1 MTDDTSETGGDYA
14 WMTRRGVLALA
25 GASAI
30 AGCSSIDSVGGGG
43 EATIDIYNLP
53 DVQREEKREAPIPPA
68 IPVDIETSHFDA
80 ARERVRSLLATLP
93 TPLGPEE
100 IPNGHI
106 RQHLTDAASDA
117 SDGLDDARTART
129 GLMVLRSLRRARE
142 NARYAAA
149 GWRVVESGRTA
160 APLQDEHSRTVSAAR
175 ETRQE
180 HEYVGMDPVRAALV
194 HAHIEAGLVRASDM
208 DVMSREESELL
219 SVAEWGET
227 AESAQA
233 YLDDAR
239 HVGAQFAASLPA
251 DAGTVR
257 PTLSDAAEALLAD
270 VRDRQADLP
279 PETPVDDRTPGQ
291 MALEELRW
299 EAESGTNRLTE
310 AVGPASAV
318 VDANS
323 RLARFRALDR
333 IQSSREAEALARPSD
348 GTAVRDIRQTAYKAL
363 TAALESSS
371 QPELVR
377 TVLVDAGHKI
387 MAADRGLTHHQGEI
401 AASALDRSVADYWH
415 ATALARSASAA
426 TQQTV
431 QALQSD

>member
-1 MTDDTSETGGDYA
+1 MTDETSEA
-14 WMTRRGVLALA
+14 RAESARMTRRGVLALA

-43 EATIDIYNLP
+43 EATIDAYNLP
-53 DVQREEKREAPIPPA
+53 DVQRDEEREAPVPPSV
-68 IPVDIETSHFDA
+68 PVDIAASHFDA
-80 ARERVRSLLATLP
+80 ARERVRSLLAMLP
-93 TPLGPEE
+93 TPLGPDE

-117 SDGLDDARTART
+117 SDGLDEARTART
-129 GLMVLRSLRRARE
+129 GLLALRSLRSARE

-149 GWRVVESGRTA
+149 GWSVVESGRTA
-160 APLQDEHSRTVSAAR
+160 APLRDEHSRTVSAAR
-175 ETRQE
+175 KTRQG
-180 HEYVGMDPVRAALV
+180 HEYVGTDPVRAALV
-194 HAHIEAGLVRASDM
+194 HARIETGLERANDM
-208 DVMSREESELL
+208 DVMPREESELL

-233 YLDDAR
+233 YLSDAR
-239 HVGAQFAASLPA
+239 HVQAQFAASLPA
-251 DAGTVR
+251 DVGIIG
-257 PTLSDAAEALLAD
+257 PTLTDAAETLLAD
-270 VRDRQADLP
+270 IRDRQADLP
-279 PETPVDDRTPGQ
+279 PETAADDRSPGQ
-291 MALEELRW
+291 MVVDELRW
-299 EAESGTNRLTE
+299 EAESGTSRLTD

-318 VDANS
+318 VNANG

-333 IQSSREAEALARPSD
+333 IQTRREADELARPSD
-348 GTAVRDIRQTAYKAL
+348 GTAVRDIRQTAYDAL

-371 QPELVR
+371 QPELIR
-377 TVLVDAGHKI
+377 TVLVNAGHKV
-387 MAADRGLTHHQGEI
+387 MAADRGLTHYQGEI
-401 AASALDRSVADYWH
+401 TASTLDRSVADYWH

>member
-1 MTDDTSETGGDYA
+1 MTDETSAAGGEYA
-14 WMTRRGVLALA
+14 RLTRRGVLALA

-30 AGCSSIDSVGGGG
+30 AGCSSIESVSGGG
-43 EATIDIYNLP
+43 EATIDAYNLP
-53 DVQREEKREAPIPPA
+53 DVQRDEERESPVPPS
-68 IPVDIETSHFDA
+68 IPVDIAASHFDA

-117 SDGLDDARTART
+117 SDGLDDARTGRT
-129 GLMVLRSLRRARE
+129 GLMALRSLRSARE

-149 GWRVVESGRTA
+149 GWGFVDRGLTA
-160 APLQDEHSRTVSAAR
+160 APLRDEHNRTVSAAH

-180 HEYVGMDPVRAALV
+180 HDYVGTDPVRAALV
-194 HAHIEAGLVRASDM
+194 HARIETGLERASDM
-208 DVMSREESELL
+208 DVVPREESELL

-233 YLDDAR
+233 YLSDTR
-239 HVGAQFAASLPA
+239 HVQAQFAASLPA
-251 DAGTVR
+251 DAGTIR
-257 PTLSDAAEALLAD
+257 PTLTDAAEALLAD
-270 VRDRQADLP
+270 IRDRQADLP
-279 PETPVDDRTPGQ
+279 PETTADDRTPG
-291 MALEELRW
+291 MMVFEELRW
-299 EAESGTNRLTE
+299 EAESGIGRLTD

-318 VDANS
+318 IDANS

-333 IQSSREAEALARPSD
+333 VQKRREADELARPSD
-348 GTAVRDIRQTAYKAL
+348 GTTVRDIRQTAYDAL

-377 TVLVDAGHKI
+377 TVLVDAGHKV

-401 AASALDRSVADYWH
+401 AASTLDRSIADYWH
-415 ATALARSASAA
+415 ATALARSASA
-426 TQQTV
+426 TTEQTV
-431 QALQSD
+431 SALQSN

>member
-1 MTDDTSETGGDYA
+1 MTDDTSATGGESGR
-14 WMTRRGVLALA
+14 MTRRGVLALV

-30 AGCSSIDSVGGGG
+30 AGCSSIDSLGGER
-43 EATIDIYNLP
+43 EATIDAYNLP
-53 DVQREEKREAPIPPA
+53 DVPRDEERESPVSPS
-68 IPVDIETSHFDA
+68 IPVDITAEHFDA
-80 ARERVRSLLATLP
+80 ARERIRSLLATLP

-129 GLMVLRSLRRARE
+129 GLMALRSLRRARE

-149 GWRVVESGRTA
+149 GWSVVESGRTA
-160 APLQDEHSRTVSAAR
+160 APLRNEHERTVSAAH
-175 ETRQE
+175 ETRQK
-180 HEYVGMDPVRAALV
+180 HDYIGIDPVRAALV
-194 HAHIEAGLVRASDM
+194 HARIETGLERASDM
-208 DVMSREESELL
+208 DVLPREESELL

-239 HVGAQFAASLPA
+239 HLRARFAASLPS

-257 PTLSDAAEALLAD
+257 PTLTDAAETLLVD
-270 VRDRQADLP
+270 IRDRQADLP
-279 PETPVDDRTPGQ
+279 PETAADERSPGQ
-291 MALEELRW
+291 MVVDELRW
-299 EAESGTNRLTE
+299 EVESGLSRLTD

-323 RLARFRALDR
+323 QIARFRALDR
-333 IQSSREAEALARPSD
+333 IQSRREADELARPSD
-348 GTAVRDIRQTAYKAL
+348 GTAVRDIRQAAYDAL

-377 TVLVDAGHKI
+377 TVLVDAGHKA
-387 MAADRGLTHHQGEI
+387 MAADRELTHHQGEI
-401 AASALDRSVADYWH
+401 SATTLDRSVADYWH
-415 ATALARSASAA
+415 ATALARSVSAA
-426 TQQTV
+426 THQTV
-431 QALQSD
+431 RALQAD

>member
-1 MTDDTSETGGDYA
+1 MTDEISETNCKSTRL
-14 WMTRRGVLALA
+14 TRRGVLALA

-30 AGCSSIDSVGGGG
+30 AGCSSLDSVGGGG
-43 EATIDIYNLP
+43 EATIDTYNLP
-53 DVQREEKREAPIPPA
+53 DIPRHGEREAPVSPSV
-68 IPVDIETSHFDA
+68 PVDIATSHFDV

-129 GLMVLRSLRRARE
+129 GLMALRSLRRARE
-142 NARYAAA
+142 NARYAAS
-149 GWRVVESGRTA
+149 GWGVADRGLTA
-160 APLQDEHSRTVSAAR
+160 APLRNEYDKTLSAAR
-175 ETRQE
+175 ETLQE
-180 HEYVGMDPVRAALV
+180 HEYVGADPVRAALV
-194 HAHIEAGLVRASDM
+194 HARIEAGLGRATDTDVRP
-208 DVMSREESELL
+208 REESELL
-219 SVAEWGET
+219 SVAEWGEM

-233 YLDDAR
+233 YLSDAR
-239 HVGAQFAASLPA
+239 HLRAQFTASLPA
-251 DAGTVR
+251 NVGTVR
-257 PTLSDAAEALLAD
+257 QTLTAAAKALLSDI
-270 VRDRQADLP
+270 RDRQSDLP
-279 PETPVDDRTPGQ
+279 PETNADDRNPGQ
-291 MALEELRW
+291 MVFDELRW
-299 EAESGTNRLTE
+299 EVESGISRFTD

-323 RLARFRALDR
+323 QLARLRAIDR
-333 IQSSREAEALARPSD
+333 IQSRRETGELVRPSD
-348 GTAVRDIRQTAYKAL
+348 GKTVRDIRETVYEAL

-377 TVLVDAGHKI
+377 TVLVDAGHKV

-401 AASALDRSVADYWH
+401 SASTLDRNVADYWH

-431 QALQSD
+431 QALESG

>member
-1 MTDDTSETGGDYA
+1 MPDIPRDEERESP
-14 WMTRRGVLALA
+14 VPP
-25 GASAI
+25 
-30 AGCSSIDSVGGGG
+30 SV
-43 EATIDIYNLP
+43 
-53 DVQREEKREAPIPPA
+53 
-68 IPVDIETSHFDA
+68 PVDIATGHFDA

-93 TPLGPEE
+93 TPLGPAE

-106 RQHLTDAASDA
+106 RQHLTGAASDA

-129 GLMVLRSLRRARE
+129 ELMALRSLRWARE

-149 GWRVVESGRTA
+149 GWGVAKSGRTA
-160 APLQDEHSRTVSAAR
+160 APLRDEYDQTVSAAR

-180 HEYVGMDPVRAALV
+180 HEYVGADPVRAALV
-194 HAHIEAGLVRASDM
+194 HARIEAGLARATDT
-208 DVMSREESELL
+208 DVTPREESALL

-233 YLDDAR
+233 YLSDAR
-239 HVGAQFAASLPA
+239 HIRAQFASSLPA

-257 PTLSDAAEALLAD
+257 SKLTTAAEALLSD
-270 VRDRQADLP
+270 IRDRQADLP
-279 PETPVDDRTPGQ
+279 PETAAADRSPGQ
-291 MALEELRW
+291 MVVDDLRW
-299 EAESGTNRLTE
+299 EAESGVSRL
-310 AVGPASAV
+310 ADAIGPARAV

-333 IQSSREAEALARPSD
+333 MQARREADELARPSD
-348 GTAVRDIRQTAYKAL
+348 GTAVRDIRQTAYDAL

-371 QPELVR
+371 QSELVR
-377 TVLVDAGHKI
+377 TALVDAGHKV
-387 MAADRGLTHHQGEI
+387 MAADRQLTHHRGEI
-401 AASALDRSVADYWH
+401 AASTLDRSVADYWH

>member
-1 MTDDTSETGGDYA
+1 MTDDTSATGGESGR
-14 WMTRRGVLALA
+14 MTRRGVLALV

-30 AGCSSIDSVGGGG
+30 AGCSSIDSLGGER
-43 EATIDIYNLP
+43 EATIDAYNLP
-53 DVQREEKREAPIPPA
+53 DVPRDEEREAPIPPV

-80 ARERVRSLLATLP
+80 VRERVRSLLATLP

-106 RQHLTDAASDA
+106 RQHLTGAASDA

-129 GLMVLRSLRRARE
+129 GLMALRSLRSARE

-149 GWRVVESGRTA
+149 GWGVVESGRTA
-160 APLQDEHSRTVSAAR
+160 APLRDEHSRTVSAAR

-194 HAHIEAGLVRASDM
+194 HARIETGLERASDM
-208 DVMSREESELL
+208 DVLPREESELL

-239 HVGAQFAASLPA
+239 HLRARFAASLPS
-251 DAGTVR
+251 DTGTVR

-270 VRDRQADLP
+270 IRDRQADLP
-279 PETPVDDRTPGQ
+279 PETAADDRTPRK
-291 MALEELRW
+291 MVFEELRW
-299 EAESGTNRLTE
+299 EAESGTSRLTD

-318 VDANS
+318 VNANG

-333 IQSSREAEALARPSD
+333 IQSRREADELARPSD
-348 GTAVRDIRQTAYKAL
+348 GTAVREIRQTAYDAL

-377 TVLVDAGHKI
+377 TVLVDAGHRV
-387 MAADRGLTHHQGEI
+387 MAADRELTHHQGEI
-401 AASALDRSVADYWH
+401 SATTLDRSVADYWH
-415 ATALARSASAA
+415 ATALARSALAA

-431 QALQSD
+431 RALQAD